1 MLKVKLYRMSLE
13 VVSQDLN
20 SQMYYSVESART
32 LKITESFFIWSRCVL
47 SNDKSA

>member
-20 SQMYYSVESART
+20 SKIYYSIESDRT
-32 LKITESFFIWSRCVL
+32 LKITESFLSRVGVY
-47 SNDKSA
+47 